1 MDLKIKG
8 KTFLVAASSKGLG
21 FAVAEKLAGE
31 GAKVVI
37 GSRNE
42 EAVESSAEK
51 IRRNSNST
59 CLGLRLD
66 MREADSIH
74 RWVEEG
80 RKALGPVSGLL
91 VNAGGPPPGSFS
103 DFSDE
108 DWEDAFELTLLS
120 SIRLIRE
127 TIEHMDP
134 EGGAILTITSSSV
147 KEPIENL
154 ILSNVMRSGV
164 VSLVKSLSRE
174 LAPRNIRVN
183 NIIPGFFDTD
193 RLKSLDRSAAEAAD
207 IPIDAVREKRQH
219 TIPLGRYGIPEE
231 FGRAAAFLLSPASSY
246 VNGNSFTIDG
256 GAIHTVW

>member
-1 MDLKIKG
+1 MLKG
-8 KTFLVAASSKGLG
+8 KTYLVAASSKGLG
-21 FAVAEKLAGE
+21 FAVARALAAE
-31 GAKVVI
+31 GAQLVI

-42 EAVESSAEK
+42 EAVETAAEK
-51 IRRNSNST
+51 IRRNNGST

-66 MREADSIH
+66 MREADSIR

-80 RKALGPVSGLL
+80 SKALGPISGLL
-91 VNAGGPPPGSFS
+91 VNAGGPPPGSFF

-108 DWEDAFELTLLS
+108 DWQDAFELTLLS

-127 TIEHMDP
+127 VVEHMTGED
-134 EGGAILTITSSSV
+134 GAILTITSSSV

-183 NIIPGFFDTD
+183 NIIPGYFDTD
-193 RLKSLDRSAAEAAD
+193 RLKSLDRSAAETED
-207 IPIDAVREKRQH
+207 IPIDAVRERRQH
-219 TIPLGRYGIPEE
+219 AIPLGRYGIPEE
-231 FGRAAAFLLSPASSY
+231 FGRAGAFLLSPGASY